1 MGIIILFQFGLSFVS
16 NWICAPSVICF
27 IKFFLENFICGSAFV
42 CCHDYERLP
51 CIRAVLLFGLSTPD
65 DPDSNLKSSS
75 VSGWAPQ
82 DGEGGVVG
90 PWKGSSSSQWDDIEC
105 VKQLKSI
112 LFIIWSTTVRSKTSV
127 FFVWI
132 VYFEVTN
139 YYGSSYCVFCLIYV
153 WCFIIPYD

>member
-82 DGEGGVVG
+82 DGEGGGGG
-90 PWKGSSSSQWDDIEC
+90 PMKGFIFKSMRWYRMREAVEINFVHYLVKDCKIENVC
-105 VKQLKSI
+105 
-112 LFIIWSTTVRSKTSV
+112 LFRLSCIFWG
-127 FFVWI
+127 
-132 VYFEVTN
+132 Y
-139 YYGSSYCVFCLIYV
+139 
-153 WCFIIPYD
+153 

>member
-1 MGIIILFQFGLSFVS
+1 MDWVLCLIGFARPLWLVLLNI
-16 NWICAPSVICF
+16 
-27 IKFFLENFICGSAFV
+27 FLANFICGSVFV

-112 LFIIWSTTVRSKTSV
+112 LFIIWSKTVRLKTSV

-139 YYGSSYCVFCLIYV
+139 YYGFSYSCFCLIYV
-153 WCFIIPYD
+153 WYFIISYDQSV